1 MSDKKPEGGEEA
13 KHAEGKAAEAHAEG
27 GGGGGGIKA
36 FLPLI
41 IMVVLMPALA
51 FTTTQFLIIPKVVQA
66 RGDAAAHGDEE
77 GHGEEAAAGG
87 HGEKAEK
94 SEGHGAKPEEKGKEE
109 SGGHGKEAKPKE
121 AKDAKGGHGGGGG
134 GKKKQSVPITKV
146 IVNVAGSQ
154 GGRYLMTS
162 FTLAGTNPE
171 FKTVIEDNKDQLL
184 DLANTALASKTIND
198 LEKPGARNQI
208 RAELISIFN
217 NALGG
222 GMVQEI
228 YFTEFAVQ

>member
-13 KHAEGKAAEAHAEG
+13 KPAEAHAAGGG
-27 GGGGGGIKA
+27 GGGGGGIKS

-66 RGDAAAHGDEE
+66 RGDAASHGEDA
-77 GHGEEAAAGG
+77 GHGEEAADG
-87 HGEKAEK
+87 HGEKAAAHGEK
-94 SEGHGAKPEEKGKEE
+94 KDEGHGAKAEEKG
-109 SGGHGKEAKPKE
+109 HGEKKAD
-121 AKDAKGGHGGGGG
+121 AHGKDAKGGA
-134 GKKKQSVPITKV
+134 GKKKQSIPISKV

-154 GGRYLMTS
+154 GARYLMTS
-162 FTLAGTNPE
+162 FTLAGTNPD

-184 DLANTALASKTIND
+184 DLANSALASKTIND

>member
-66 RGDAAAHGDEE
+66 RGDAAAHGEDAAHEE
-77 GHGEEAAAGG
+77 EAGG
-87 HGEKAEK
+87 HGEKSDGHGEK
-94 SEGHGAKPEEKGKEE
+94 KDDGHGAKKDDGHGAKKDD
-109 SGGHGKEAKPKE
+109 GHGK
-121 AKDAKGGHGGGGG
+121 DAKAGHGGGG

-154 GGRYLMTS
+154 GSRYLMTS
-162 FTLAGTNPE
+162 FTLAGVNPD